1 MNDGEGNPLACA
13 YGNLRGPKPYDNAGR
28 FLFGNA
34 GGVFFTVA
42 RGPVP
47 RERRRQKSLDKKT
60 TSVKN
65 KSQPEHRHAFG
76 DAITTEEIKM
86 KWLLGLLI
94 GMLLA
99 SPAVAQVTRAEGEQ
113 IVSATDA
120 RILAELEK
128 INVELATVKAD
139 IAVMKADIAALKT
152 DVAVMKNDIR
162 ASEEKTSAEIR
173 GLTRQLSFV
182 QFLLGILVTGLL
194 TVLLAFLKNQ
204 WDKRKEGDEK
214 LGAQQKELTE
224 QQKELTEKEKALAE
238 KQSEIDALRAE
249 NERIKNTLDSEVL

>member
-1 MNDGEGNPLACA
+1 
-13 YGNLRGPKPYDNAGR
+13 
-28 FLFGNA
+28 
-34 GGVFFTVA
+34 
-42 RGPVP
+42 
-47 RERRRQKSLDKKT
+47 
-60 TSVKN
+60 
-65 KSQPEHRHAFG
+65 
-76 DAITTEEIKM
+76 M

-94 GMLLA
+94 GMLIA
-99 SPAVAQVTRAEGEQ
+99 SPAFAQLTRAEAQTLLTGF
-113 IVSATDA
+113 A
-120 RILAELEK
+120 RMTAELEK
-128 INVELATVKAD
+128 INEELATVKAD

-152 DVAVMKNDIR
+152 DVAVMKNDIT

-173 GLTRQLSFV
+173 GITRQLSFV

-249 NERIKNTLDSEVL
+249 NERIKNTSGLVSPSGGRLEDEVKGGSS